1 MYEKVERYDT
11 RRWIFP
17 LKSEDILY
25 AAGEEWKVMTNSYR
39 KSEAAQPKQKWCSV
53 VDVSGGEI
61 KVWYCKE
68 KYYIGTWNGRCT
80 NEDKF
85 DMVKPEM
92 ARMNIDIVGISE
104 PKWTGMVNSIQMT
117 IISTAV
123 GKNPLEEKQ

>member
-11 RRWIFP
+11 RRWILP

-68 KYYIGTWNGRCT
+68 KYCIGTWNGRCI

-85 DMVKPEM
+85 DMVKQEM

-117 IISTAV
+117 IMSTTV